1 MANTALLQAVVQT
14 LLQGRPAS
22 PIAPVPA
29 PIPSGGFT
37 PPGGFGMPMLD
48 APPTVAPVAPAPA
61 LDQSLIE
68 QLTGPRPVAPVTQ
81 PVSLLQKIAL
91 ALQGFGAGV
100 EGRGPQFLAQLDEQ
114 RQRPQREF
122 QAATEQ
128 YESNRRRAVGIAED
142 KRQGER
148 ADIQRRADI
157 QSGREFQLYEGEL
170 RDRRQEAR
178 DLRLQ
183 AAALEREE
191 RKVEG
196 ERLEQERKQKAQQ
209 ERDARLIARDFGKVG
224 APPAVAK
231 NLGDYYAGLT
241 DKLSPEAAKF
251 ESAQARLADI
261 RARKAATGG
270 TGTSAGDTNA
280 ATLEMQFNALKA
292 RFLNAEKPTQGMPRG
307 DRALMDRIA
316 AQFPAVMNK
325 LEKLGWEVGYDGIY
339 PYIKPPQ
346 AQSGRQQAAPQA
358 QNNDP
363 GDVRRHLNAGRN

>member
-1 MANTALLQAVVQT
+1 
-14 LLQGRPAS
+14 
-22 PIAPVPA
+22 
-29 PIPSGGFT
+29 
-37 PPGGFGMPMLD
+37 
-48 APPTVAPVAPAPA
+48 
-61 LDQSLIE
+61 
-68 QLTGPRPVAPVTQ
+68 VTQ